1 MTMRAE
7 GPLRKRTVGTVDRFT
22 GVNVHPLRG
31 QAVRPSPV
39 FLALLA
45 LTAVGGVLAW
55 RAGEEI
61 RPLAY
66 AGVFVFV
73 IAGWLVSLCLH
84 EFGHAYTAW
93 RFGDH
98 GVELRGYLTLN
109 PLRYTHPG
117 LSLVLP
123 MLFIVLGGIGLPGG
137 AVYVQTSLMTP
148 RRRTLVSLAG
158 PAANLVLAVLLLGAT
173 RAFYDPAH
181 PVFWSG
187 VAFLGFL
194 ELTAVVLNLLPVPGL
209 DGYGALEPHLSP
221 ATRRAV
227 APFQQWGLL
236 VLLMLL
242 LASPMLNQKFFSLVL
257 WFFDLFDVPRL
268 LVSWGLSLTQFWN
281 SWF

>member
-1 MTMRAE
+1 M
-7 GPLRKRTVGTVDRFT
+7 
-22 GVNVHPLRG
+22 NVQPLRG
-31 QAVRPSPV
+31 RAVRPSPV
-39 FLALLA
+39 FLGLVALA
-45 LTAVGGVLAW
+45 AVGGALAW

-61 RPLAY
+61 GPLAY
-66 AGVFVFV
+66 AGVFVLV

-98 GVELRGYLTLN
+98 GAEMRGYLTLN

-123 MLFIVLGGIGLPGG
+123 LLVIALGGIGLPGG
-137 AVYVQTSLMTP
+137 AVYVQTSAMTP

-158 PAANLVLAVLLLGAT
+158 PAANLVLAVLLLGVT

-194 ELTAVVLNLLPVPGL
+194 QVTALVLNLLPVPGL

-236 VLLMLL
+236 ALVVLLF
-242 LASPMLNQKFFSLVL
+242 ASPALSQKFFALVL
-257 WFFDLFDVPRL
+257 WFFDLFAVPRL

-281 SWF
+281 AWF